1 MEMRRSPRC
10 DVSNEEWWSLAALR
24 VRSVV
29 QRWRNRHAADRAD
42 ASRACRGGKDSIN
55 EARGA
60 MRLECV
66 IREDQVPVDLVRAHG
81 EGRKVTDRMVADAMR
96 SLPRLRTVQRA

>member
-29 QRWRNRHAADRAD
+29 QRWRNRYAADRAD

-55 EARGA
+55 ETRCAV
-60 MRLECV
+60 RLECGEV
-66 IREDQVPVDLVRAHG
+66 GIEIHPFRLTLLFIDVRNPHERRTSRLERGEDLG
-81 EGRKVTDRMVADAMR
+81 NE
-96 SLPRLRTVQRA
+96 